1 MPTTAVVLGTGM
13 VGSVIAADLART
25 RGWKVHAYDAS
36 EESLDRC
43 QARCEIHGA
52 KPSAIKTGQADLSDT
67 DVIAELIK
75 PADIVVGAMPGRF
88 GLATLETVI
97 KGKKDYCD
105 ISFMPEDPL
114 QFHELA
120 RRKGVTAVVDMGVA
134 PGMCHLLS
142 GLACQTLDDV
152 QRIEILVAGLPRH
165 RHWPFEYKAGFSP
178 SDVIEEY
185 IRPSRVVENGQVVV
199 KEALSEPELVEF
211 EGLGTLEAFN
221 TDGLRS
227 LIDTLD
233 VPNMVEKT
241 MRYPGHIELMKV
253 FRETGFFSDE
263 EIELKDGTRVR
274 PLDVTEHLLF
284 PKWTFE
290 DMEPDVT
297 VMRVTAEGIHGKVP
311 TRLSWDLVD
320 HLDPATG
327 FTSMSRTTAFPA
339 AAMARMIAD
348 GTFKARGVTPPEHLV
363 KRKGL
368 VDALMKDLA
377 KRGVKFTARVET
389 RDLSHKS

>member
-25 RGWKVHAYDAS
+25 RGWKVHAYDANQDAL
-36 EESLDRC
+36 ERC
-43 QARCEIHGA
+43 RERCVAHGA
-52 KPSAIKTGQADLSDT
+52 KASALKTGQADLSDT
-67 DVIAELIK
+67 DVIAGLIE

-142 GLACQTLDDV
+142 GVACRTLDEV
-152 QRIEILVAGLPRH
+152 HRIEILVAGLPRH

-185 IRPSRVVENGQVVV
+185 IRPSRVVENGRVVV
-199 KEALSEPELVEF
+199 KEALSEPELVDF

-227 LIDTLD
+227 LIETLD

-253 FRETGFFSDE
+253 FRETGLFSDE
-263 EIELKDGTRVR
+263 TIELKDGTRVR

-297 VMRVTAEGIHGKVP
+297 VMRVTAEGVHGKVP
-311 TRLSWDLVD
+311 TRLRWDLVD

-348 GTFKARGVTPPEHLV
+348 GTFKSRGVIPPEHIV
-363 KRKGL
+363 KRKGI
-368 VDALMKDLA
+368 VEILMKQLA
-377 KRGVKFTARVET
+377 ARGVHYVAKVET
-389 RDLSHKS
+389 ID

>member
-1 MPTTAVVLGTGM
+1 MTTKAVVLGTGM

-25 RGWKVHAYDAS
+25 RGWKVHAFDAN
-36 EESLDRC
+36 EEALERC
-43 QARCEIHGA
+43 RSRCEVHGA
-52 KPSAIKTGQADLSDT
+52 KPTSIRTDRADLSDT
-67 DVIAELIK
+67 DVIAEIIE

-97 KGKKDYCD
+97 KGRKDYCD

-114 QFHELA
+114 QFDELA
-120 RRKGVTAVVDMGVA
+120 RRRGVTAVVDMGVA

-142 GLACQTLDDV
+142 GLACRTLDAVD
-152 QRIEILVAGLPRH
+152 RIEILVAGLPRY

-185 IRPSRVVENGQVVV
+185 IRPSRVMENGRVVV
-199 KEALSEPELVEF
+199 KDALSEPELVDF

-297 VMRVTAEGIHGKVP
+297 VMRVTADGMHGKVP
-311 TRLSWDLVD
+311 TRMRWDLVD

-348 GTFKARGVTPPEHLV
+348 GTFKSRGVIPPEHIV
-363 KRKGL
+363 KRKGI
-368 VDALMKDLA
+368 VDLLMKQLA
-377 KRGVKFTARVET
+377 ARGVRFEAGVET
-389 RDLSHKS
+389 LS

>member
-1 MPTTAVVLGTGM
+1 M
-13 VGSVIAADLART
+13 VGSVIAADLLKT
-25 RGWKVHAYDAS
+25 KGWKVNAYDAS
-36 EESLDRC
+36 EESLERC
-43 QARCEIHGA
+43 RSRCEIYGGQS
-52 KPSAIKTGQADLSDT
+52 SALTTAEADLSDT
-67 DVIAELIK
+67 QVVAELIA
-75 PADIVVGAMPGRF
+75 PADVVVGAMPGRF

-97 KGKKDYCD
+97 RGKKNYCD

-114 QFHELA
+114 QFDELA
-120 RRKGVTAVVDMGVA
+120 SKHGVTAVVDMGVA
-134 PGMCHLLS
+134 PGMCHMLS
-142 GLACQTLDDV
+142 GLACQTLDEV
-152 QRIEILVAGLPRH
+152 EKIEILVGGLPRH

-185 IRPSRVVENGQVVV
+185 IRPSRVVENGQVVI
-199 KEALSEPELVEF
+199 KEALSEPELIEF

-253 FRETGFFSDE
+253 FRETGFFDSE

-284 PKWTFE
+284 PKWTFK
-290 DMEPDVT
+290 DMEPDIT

-311 TRLSWDLVD
+311 TRISWNLLD
-320 HLDPATG
+320 HLDPTTG

-339 AAMARMIAD
+339 AAITRMIAD
-348 GTFKARGVTPPEHLV
+348 GTIKSHGVIPPEDLV
-363 KRKGL
+363 KQEGI
-368 VDALMKDLA
+368 VENLMEDLG
-377 KRGVKFTARVET
+377 KRGIEFEAHVET
-389 RDLSHKS
+389 RDLPAEN

>member
-1 MPTTAVVLGTGM
+1 MPTKAVVLGTGM

-25 RGWKVHAYDAS
+25 RGWKVHAFDAN
-36 EESLDRC
+36 EEALERC
-43 QARCEIHGA
+43 RSRCEVHGA
-52 KPSAIKTGQADLSDT
+52 KPTSIRTDRADLSDT
-67 DVIAELIK
+67 DVIAEIIE

-97 KGKKDYCD
+97 KGRKDYCD

-114 QFHELA
+114 QFDELA
-120 RRKGVTAVVDMGVA
+120 RRRGVTAVVDMGVA

-142 GLACQTLDDV
+142 GLACRTMDTVD
-152 QRIEILVAGLPRH
+152 RIEILVAGLPRY

-185 IRPSRVVENGQVVV
+185 IRPSRVMENGRVVV
-199 KEALSEPELVEF
+199 KDALSEPELVDF

-297 VMRVTAEGIHGKVP
+297 VMRVTADGMHGKVP
-311 TRLSWDLVD
+311 TRMRWDLVD

-348 GTFKARGVTPPEHLV
+348 GTFKSRGVIPPEHIV
-363 KRKGL
+363 KRKGI
-368 VDALMKDLA
+368 VDLLMKQLA
-377 KRGVKFTARVET
+377 ARGVRFEAGVET
-389 RDLSHKS
+389 LS

>member
-25 RGWKVHAYDAS
+25 RGWKVHAYDANQ
-36 EESLDRC
+36 EALDRC
-43 QARCEIHGA
+43 QARCEVHGA
-52 KPSAIKTGQADLSDT
+52 KASAIKTGQADLSDP

-97 KGKKDYCD
+97 KGKKNYCD

-114 QFHELA
+114 QFSDLA
-120 RRKGVTAVVDMGVA
+120 RKKGVTAVVDMGVA

-142 GLACQTLDDV
+142 GLACKTLDDV
-152 QRIEILVAGLPRH
+152 HRIEILVAGLPRY

-199 KEALSEPELVEF
+199 KEALSEPEFIDF

-241 MRYPGHIELMKV
+241 MRYPGHIELMRV
-253 FRETGFFSDE
+253 FRETGFFSNE

-297 VMRVTAEGIHGKVP
+297 VMRVTADGIHGKVP
-311 TRLSWDLVD
+311 TRLRWDLVD

-327 FTSMSRTTAFPA
+327 FTSMSRTTGFPA

-348 GTFKARGVTPPEHLV
+348 GTFKTRGVIPPEHIV
-363 KRKGL
+363 KRKGI
-368 VDALMKDLA
+368 VDLLMKQLTA
-377 KRGVKFTARVET
+377 RGVRFEAKVET
-389 RDLSHKS
+389 LD

>member
-1 MPTTAVVLGTGM
+1 MTTTAVVLGTGM
-13 VGSVIAADLART
+13 VGSVIAADLARN
-25 RGWKVHAYDAS
+25 RGWKVIAHDAN
-36 EESLDRC
+36 EDALDRC
-43 QARCEIHGA
+43 RQRCESHGA
-52 KPSAIKTGQADLSDT
+52 KPASIKTGQADLSDP
-67 DVIAELIK
+67 DVIATLIE

-97 KGKKDYCD
+97 NGKKDYCD

-142 GLACQTLDDV
+142 GVACKTLDEV
-152 QRIEILVAGLPRH
+152 HRIEILVAGLPRH

-185 IRPSRVVENGQVVV
+185 IRPSRVVENGRVVV

-227 LIDTLD
+227 LIDTLE

-253 FRETGFFSDE
+253 FRETGLFSDE
-263 EIELKDGTRVR
+263 TIELKDGTRVR

-297 VMRVTAEGIHGKVP
+297 VMRVTAEGVHGKVP
-311 TRLSWDLVD
+311 TRLRWDLVD

-348 GTFKARGVTPPEHLV
+348 GTFKSRGVIPPEHIV
-363 KRKGL
+363 KRKGI
-368 VDALMKDLA
+368 VEILMKELA
-377 KRGVKFTARVET
+377 ARGVHYDAKVET
-389 RDLSHKS
+389 LD

>member
-1 MPTTAVVLGTGM
+1 M
-13 VGSVIAADLART
+13 VGSVIAADLAAT
-25 RGWKVHAYDAS
+25 SGWKVHAYDAS
-36 EESLDRC
+36 EESLERC
-43 QARCEIHGA
+43 RSRCELHGA
-52 KPSAIKTGQADLSDT
+52 RPSAITTKTADLSDT
-67 DVIAELIK
+67 DVVAEIIK
-75 PADIVVGAMPGRF
+75 PADVVVGAMPGRF

-97 KGKKDYCD
+97 RGKKNYCD
-105 ISFMPEDPL
+105 ISFMPEDFM

-120 RRKGVTAVVDMGVA
+120 RKKGVTAVLDMGVA

-185 IRPSRVVENGQVVV
+185 IRPSRVMENGRVVI
-199 KEALSEPELVEF
+199 KEALSEPELIEF

-241 MRYPGHIELMKV
+241 MRYPGHIELMKI
-253 FRETGFFSDE
+253 FRETGFFDSK

-284 PKWTFE
+284 PKWTFK
-290 DMEPDVT
+290 DMEPDIT
-297 VMRVTAEGIHGKVP
+297 VMRVTAEGTHGKVP
-311 TRLSWDLVD
+311 TRISWNLLD

-327 FTSMSRTTAFPA
+327 FTSMSRCTAFPA
-339 AAMARMIAD
+339 AAITRMIAD
-348 GTFKARGVTPPEHLV
+348 GTIKNRGVIPPEQLV
-363 KRKGL
+363 KRKGI
-368 VDALMKDLA
+368 VEKLMKDLA
-377 KRGVKFTARVET
+377 KRGIEFEAHVET
-389 RDLSHKS
+389 RDLPAED

>member
-36 EESLDRC
+36 EESLQRC
-43 QARCEIHGA
+43 EQRCEIHGA
-52 KPSAIKTGQADLSDT
+52 RPSAFRTDVADLSDT
-67 DVIAELIK
+67 DVVADIIK
-75 PADIVVGAMPGRF
+75 PADVVVGAMPGRY

-97 KGKKDYCD
+97 KGKKNYCD

-114 QFHELA
+114 QLHEFA
-120 RRKGVTAVVDMGVA
+120 RKKGVTAVVDMGVA

-142 GLACQTLDDV
+142 GLACKTLDDV
-152 QRIEILVAGLPRH
+152 HRIEILVGGLPRY

-185 IRPSRVVENGQVVV
+185 IRPSRVVENGQVVI
-199 KEALSEPELVEF
+199 KDALSEPELIEF

-227 LIDTLD
+227 LVDTLD

-297 VMRVTAEGIHGKVP
+297 VMRVTAEGLHGKVP

-320 HLDPATG
+320 HLDPETG

-339 AAMARMIAD
+339 AAMTRMIAD
-348 GTFKARGVTPPEHLV
+348 GSFKARGVTPPEHLV

-368 VDALMKDLA
+368 VEKLMKDLA
-377 KRGVKFTARVET
+377 KRGVEFTARVET
-389 RDLSHKS
+389 RDLSQKS